1 MDICTIIL
9 EEIHSALKKDLKK
22 EYKNGDTPN
31 LCIPF
36 GKWKDKQIQHA
47 LTGYAA
53 GCRLQDAVVLCDTTI
68 FGNGTKGFLFSTEGV
83 YSNDFNC
90 FRKKSPLA
98 LPVKYADLAKA
109 HADSKDSEL
118 QLTYKDGHTETV
130 YTGIYTG
137 FIVTILQQILLRTQ
151 QDGASANAEKPA
163 AAKAS
168 AGKEP
173 VSEKTASKKPAAEK
187 TASKKPAAEKA
198 ASKNPA
204 AEKAAPKKPVAQEIA
219 SSPETPDNIRKNLQ
233 KILIADDSSFSRI
246 TLKNMLHQAGY
257 EVCGEA
263 ANGKE
268 AVALFKEQM
277 PGLTILDVDMP
288 ETDGI
293 EALKQIKEYSSF
305 SYVIMLDESHSQEVY
320 DRCASAY
327 ANRILYKPVREADL
341 IRVVR
346 DLLEPGWDWNIN
358 G

>member
-109 HADSKDSEL
+109 HADSNDSEL

-173 VSEKTASKKPAAEK
+173 VSEKTASKKPA
-187 TASKKPAAEKA
+187 
-198 ASKNPA
+198 
-204 AEKAAPKKPVAQEIA
+204 AQEIA

-341 IRVVR
+341 IRAVR